1 MKATAVPSL
10 QSGVQSQGHGS
21 RRIFRRGAER
31 IHHPLNGRHILLNSH
46 DRPLTQPAQP
56 VVAAAAAAAEQR
68 RRQPQVALELL
79 RRLPAEPPRYRVAS
93 AADAS
98 HAAYA
103 PVGRKP
109 RFIAPRHAAR
119 VAGRRLDAA
128 VADVCREHRPLR
140 HRSHR

>member
-1 MKATAVPSL
+1 MKRPP
-10 QSGVQSQGHGS
+10 S
-21 RRIFRRGAER
+21 RRGNQLLQTADLGAFSARGRAD
-31 IHHPLNGRHILLNSH
+31 HHPLNGRHLILNV
-46 DRPLTQPAQP
+46 RPLTQPAQP

-68 RRQPQVALELL
+68 RRQPKVALELL